1 MPAKLID
8 GKAIA
13 EAVRQEAAAEVAKL
27 QAQTGQVPTLAAVL
41 VGENPASQTYVSS
54 KGKACLEAGM
64 GSITHKLPSEATQ
77 AEVEDL
83 VRALNADPVVN
94 GILVQ
99 LPLPKGLN
107 EQAVLDLISLAK
119 DVDGFHPMNIGQLV
133 MKGRKPLFIPC
144 TPNGCIELLVRS
156 GIPIAGADA
165 VVVGRSN
172 IVGIPV
178 AALLNNADA
187 TVTICHS
194 RTRNLPEVVRRAD
207 IVVAAIGKPEYVRG
221 DWIKPGATVI
231 DVGINRIEDPSKKS
245 GFRLVGDVAFAE
257 AFEVAGAITPVPGG
271 VGPMTIAMLLANTVR
286 GFKMQHGLVS

>member
-1 MPAKLID
+1 MTAKLID
-8 GKAIA
+8 GKAVA
-13 EAVRQEAAAEVAKL
+13 EAVRQESAVEVSRL

-41 VGENPASQTYVSS
+41 VGDNPASQTYVSS
-54 KGKACLEAGM
+54 KGKACTEAGM
-64 GSITHKLPSEATQ
+64 GSITHKLPATATQ

-83 VRALNADPVVN
+83 VKTLNADPAVN

-99 LPLPKGLN
+99 LPLPKGLD

-144 TPNGCIELLVRS
+144 TPNGCIELLLRS

-194 RTRNLPEVVRRAD
+194 KTRNLPDVVRRAD
-207 IVVAAIGKPEYVRG
+207 IVVAAIGRPGYVRG

-245 GFRLVGDVAFAE
+245 GFRLVGDVAFDE
-257 AFEVAGAITPVPGG
+257 AVQVAGYITPVPGG

-286 GFKMQHGLVS
+286 GFKMQHGLA